1 MRVALLVTC
10 VADVFEPEVAE
21 ATVEVLAAGGCE
33 VVCPS
38 GQTCCGQ
45 PAWNAG
51 FADEAA
57 RVAATT
63 LDALEGA
70 LDDGARA
77 VVVPAGSCAAMVR
90 RFWPEL
96 FATVGDPDRSRR
108 AARVADHTWELTELV
123 PHLDLP
129 PLALPEPTAVAWH
142 HSCHLRRELRHPE
155 AGDVLD
161 AVEGCERVAWSADE
175 RCCGFG
181 GLFSVKLPEVSVAM
195 ADDKLR
201 SLAEAVPAADEVV
214 SADASCLLHL
224 RGRLAAEGIDVGTRH
239 VAQVLAAALP
249 RADGSPDRI
258 ASTAARPDLDP
269 DGRRS

>member
-10 VADVFEPEVAE
+10 VADVFEPAVAD
-21 ATVEVLAAGGCE
+21 ATVEVLTSGGCD

-51 FADEAA
+51 FSAEAA
-57 RVAATT
+57 RVAGTT
-63 LDALEGA
+63 LDALGEA
-70 LDDGARA
+70 LDQGAEA
-77 VVVPAGSCAAMVR
+77 IVVPAGSCAAMVR

-96 FATVGDPDRSRR
+96 FALEGDAEQHAR
-108 AARVADHTWELTELV
+108 AVRVADRTWELTELV

-129 PLALPEPTAVAWH
+129 PLALDEPRRVAWH
-142 HSCHLRRELRHPE
+142 HSCHLLRELRHPDAPAVLE
-155 AGDVLD
+155 AVD
-161 AVEGCERVAWSADE
+161 GCEQVAWSAHE

-201 SLAEAVPAADEVV
+201 SLAELDPPADEVV

-224 RGRLAAEGIDVGTRH
+224 RGRMEAEGITIRTRH
-239 VAQVLAAALP
+239 VAEVLAAALP
-249 RADGSPDRI
+249 RSGSADGS
-258 ASTAARPDLDP
+258 AAR
-269 DGRRS
+269 

>member
-21 ATVEVLAAGGCE
+21 ATVEVLTAGGCE
-33 VVCPS
+33 VSCPQ

-51 FADEAA
+51 FAADAA
-57 RVAATT
+57 RVAGTT
-63 LDALEGA
+63 LAALGRA
-70 LDDGARA
+70 LDDGAEA

-96 FATVGDPDRSRR
+96 FHLHGTPDQVDL
-108 AARVADHTWELTELV
+108 AVRVADRTWELTELV

-129 PLALPEPTAVAWH
+129 PLALPEPTTVAWH
-142 HSCHLRRELRHPE
+142 HSCHLLRELRHTS
-155 AGDVLD
+155 AADVLD
-161 AVEGCERVAWSADE
+161 AVEGCDRTAWAADE

-195 ADDKLR
+195 ADDKVR
-201 SLAEAVPAADEVV
+201 SLLAADPRPDEVV

-224 RGRLAAEGIDVGTRH
+224 RGRMASEGVAIRTRH
-239 VAQVLAAALP
+239 VAQVLADALP
-249 RADGSPDRI
+249 AAGPLPADGPSEP
-258 ASTAARPDLDP
+258 S
-269 DGRRS
+269 S